1 MARKT
6 KAQIGHQTMRML
18 VADEKLGGGRRRNII
33 LKANAKALLPIY
45 KREGNHEAVK
55 FMRKRLGAVAG

>member
-1 MARKT
+1 
-6 KAQIGHQTMRML
+6 MRML
-18 VADEKLGGGRRRNII
+18 VADEKLGGRRRNII

-55 FMRKRLGAVAG
+55 AMRSRLGAVSG

>member
-1 MARKT
+1 MKNW
-6 KAQIGHQTMRML
+6 
-18 VADEKLGGGRRRNII
+18 GGRRRNII

-55 FMRKRLGAVAG
+55 FMRKRLSAVAG

>member
-18 VADEKLGGGRRRNII
+18 MADEKMGGRRRNII

>member
-1 MARKT
+1 MKNF
-6 KAQIGHQTMRML
+6 
-18 VADEKLGGGRRRNII
+18 GGGRRRNII

-55 FMRKRLGAVAG
+55 FMMKRLGAVVS

>member
-18 VADEKLGGGRRRNII
+18 VTDEKLGGRRRNII

>member
-18 VADEKLGGGRRRNII
+18 VADEKLGGRRRNII

>member
-18 VADEKLGGGRRRNII
+18 VADEKMGGRRRNII